1 MVVSDV
7 YHRGV
12 AHADLA
18 PKPSISIGGRFELE
32 AELGR
37 GGMGVVYAATD
48 TKTSTRVALKLLE
61 RSASDPTTDRRFRRE
76 FQTLVGLAHPRIV
89 GAHDYGV
96 DRRGLYYTMD
106 LLDGQ
111 DLDAVGRFDVAKTC
125 LVLRDVAS
133 ALAFLHARRLIHRD
147 VKLKNVRL
155 TASGGAKLIDF
166 GLLATSG
173 IAPDDVAGTPAYLA
187 PECLRMAVLDHRAD
201 LFSLGA
207 VAYRLLTGRAPF
219 PAKAFEV
226 LEELW
231 REPIA
236 SPSELAPGVPPAL
249 DALVLSL
256 LSVDPL
262 GRPTSA
268 AEIIDRVTAIGG
280 LAPLPEIETA
290 RGYLASASLVGRG
303 AEMKRLQR
311 TLRRAL
317 GSGAASATIEAAS
330 GEGKSRLVRE
340 IAIEAQLA
348 GATPIG
354 IDCSAPGETAF
365 GVLKK
370 VTEALLALDE
380 KGTRRAAA
388 SHRAALGRIL
398 PIAFASGAGEHDAE
412 PQPRGAPDRR
422 TLVGDLAEDRL
433 RVQAEIASFLL
444 RAVQGHRIAL
454 LLDDV
459 QRCDEGSAA
468 ALASLVAR
476 AGKEQLLLVCAVRT
490 DEPPRAPAAIDVIRS
505 GAERIVLGGLS
516 EEATRAL
523 VVASFGDVPSSTRFA
538 HALHVASGGSPI
550 QITELLRDLVEAGVA
565 RYDGGLWHL
574 PHELPTTTASGL
586 AAALDARVA
595 ALPPKARALAGA
607 LAVHGG
613 RLALEPWSVLAGI
626 GEDEIDA
633 PVRDLVV
640 AGFVAFADD
649 LYRIR
654 HDGFREALL
663 RALGDEER
671 RRIHLAV
678 GRALAAMSGRDR
690 PSPAEIGR
698 HLLAAGEAL
707 EGAALLERAGRDAYD
722 AMAFDDAIRM
732 LERAMEVYEEHGLH
746 PKRCLELRVR
756 IVGCALQCSKA
767 ALDRHAPRTIDAL
780 EHAAGIGNVRALR
793 RALPFGLAFVFGVA
807 WAWLRWAVM
816 FRSTLHP
823 VAAITELI
831 AAVTYVA
838 TASAVSGDLPS
849 VRAAVERLEVFAPL
863 KKRIPG
869 AAPMLARAFYHCQI
883 GAWKTAH
890 DDLHVVRDIFVKDR
904 LTPLREIDRRMGEG
918 GARMAIASMLAQD
931 QKPEAIAWLTDVEA
945 LDLRFFGVGAKAS
958 RVIYH
963 RLRGEEGRASALE
976 REMEIELLQGGSLW
990 VFEAQLTWLSA
1001 LAYILTRD
1009 LMGMKRAIERIEDL
1023 CSRGHHYGPVLEL
1036 VRAEHA
1042 RETGD
1047 LAAARLHIERCLAE
1061 LPEEELRVREQ
1072 ALLARAEL
1080 ALSECDWG
1088 TATTWARDAL
1098 ATTQRPE
1105 CGRVTTRLLAVRA
1118 LALAIAERGD
1128 VEEARA
1134 LLAQTDDECTTLESP
1149 MLHVEMA
1156 LAKARVERIAQ
1167 DPEKAEAFVRL
1178 ARSWAERSEN
1188 PALAARAQL
1197 RAAPGSSSRTLGDA
1211 RAKDADTMV
1220 DPSST
1225 GDRDDATLTAATSRT
1240 PSPR

>member
-1 MVVSDV
+1 MARADV
-7 YHRGV
+7 
-12 AHADLA
+12 A
-18 PKPSISIGGRFELE
+18 PKPPIAIGGRFELE
-32 AELGR
+32 SELGR

-48 TKTSTRVALKLLE
+48 TKTSTRVALKLLD
-61 RSASDPTTDRRFRRE
+61 RSASDPITDRRFRRE

-89 GAHDYGV
+89 AAYDYGV

-111 DLDAVGRFDVAKTC
+111 DLDAAGRFDVAKTC
-125 LVLRDVAS
+125 RVLRDIAS

-155 TASGGAKLIDF
+155 TASGDAKLMDF

-173 IAPDDVAGTPAYLA
+173 IAPDDVAGTPSYLA

-207 VAYRLLTGRAPF
+207 VAYRLLTGKAPF

-231 REPIA
+231 KEPVA
-236 SPSELAPGVPPAL
+236 APSELAPGVPPAL

-303 AEMKRLQR
+303 AEMKRLHR
-311 TLRRAL
+311 TLRRAIET
-317 GSGAASATIEAAS
+317 GAASATIEAAS
-330 GEGKSRLVRE
+330 GEGKSRLLRE

-370 VTEALLALDE
+370 VTEALLELDE

-398 PIAFASGAGEHDAE
+398 PIAFDA
-412 PQPRGAPDRR
+412 QPRGAPDRR

-444 RAVQGHRIAL
+444 RAVEGHRIAL

-490 DEPPRAPAAIDVIRS
+490 DEPPRAPAAIEVIRS

-550 QITELLRDLVEAGVA
+550 QITELLRDLVDAGVA

-574 PHELPTTTASGL
+574 PDELPTTTASGL
-586 AAALDARVA
+586 GAAMDARVA

-613 RLALEPWSVLAGI
+613 RLALEPWAVLAGI
-626 GEDEIDA
+626 GDDEIDA

-698 HLLAAGEAL
+698 HLLAAGQAL
-707 EGAALLERAGRDAYD
+707 EGAELLERAGREAYD

-732 LERAMEVYEEHGLH
+732 LERAMEVYEEHGLY

-780 EHAAGIGNVRALR
+780 ERAAGIGSVRALR
-793 RALPFGLAFVFGVA
+793 RSLPFGLAFLFGVA
-807 WAWLRWAVM
+807 WAWLRWGVR

-831 AAVTYVA
+831 AAITYVA

-849 VRAAVERLEVFAPL
+849 VRAAVERLAVFAPL

-869 AAPMLARAFYHCQI
+869 AAPMLAQAFYRCQI
-883 GAWKTAH
+883 GAWTTAH
-890 DDLHVVRDIFVKDR
+890 ADLHEVRDIFVKDR

-918 GARMAIASMLAQD
+918 GARMAIASLLAQD
-931 QKPEAIAWLTDVEA
+931 QKPEAIAWLTDVEG

-963 RLRGEEGRASALE
+963 RLRGEEARASALE

-1001 LAYILTRD
+1001 LAYVLTRD

-1023 CSRGHHYGPVLEL
+1023 CSRGHHYVPVLEL

-1047 LAAARLHIERCLAE
+1047 LVAARLHIERCLAT

-1088 TATTWARDAL
+1088 AATTWAREAL
-1098 ATTQRPE
+1098 ATTERPE
-1105 CGRVTTRLLAVRA
+1105 CGRVTTRLLAIRV
-1118 LALAIAERGD
+1118 LALAVAEHGD

-1134 LLAQTDDECTTLESP
+1134 LLAKTDDECATIESP

-1156 LAKARVERIAQ
+1156 LAKARVERVAQ
-1167 DPEKAEAFVRL
+1167 DPEKAEAFARL
-1178 ARSWAERSEN
+1178 ARSWAERSGN

-1197 RAAPGSSSRTLGDA
+1197 RAAPTSSSRTLGDA
-1211 RAKDADTMV
+1211 RAKDADTIV

-1225 GDRDDATLTAATSRT
+1225 GDRDDATRTAATSRT